1 MANEVEV
8 GGMIMTMTKKD
19 NTVATVLQILGG
31 TLIAAYTIRAL
42 VAIDEF
48 GGGPAF
54 EIFLQ
59 GVIFGMLLIGF
70 GEVIKLMQG
79 LFNQR
84 EPERPIMEVRS
95 TGRAAL
101 QKTNDR
107 TVSLE
112 MRNRIMDYYSK
123 NNVIVDDIEA
133 TPYIGYA
140 LVDYNGQREL
150 VDLNNWEPEV
160 LSDGQLKDNPE
171 LRRLLE

>member
-1 MANEVEV
+1 
-8 GGMIMTMTKKD
+8 MTMTKKD
-19 NTVATVLQILGG
+19 NVIASVLQVVGG
-31 TLIAAYTIRAL
+31 TLIAAYTLRAL
-42 VAIDEF
+42 AAIDEF

-54 EIFLQ
+54 EVFLQ

-84 EPERPIMEVRS
+84 EPERPVVEVMS
-95 TGRAAL
+95 PGRAAL

-107 TVSLE
+107 TVTLE
-112 MRNRIMDYYSK
+112 MRNRIMDFYSK

-140 LVDYNGQREL
+140 LVDYDGQRDL

-160 LSDGQLKDNPE
+160 LTEGQLRNNPE